1 MNKAAIVTGASS
13 GIGLALAQ
21 ALVADGYRV
30 MMADIHEARLKQVA
44 APLGNAV
51 KTLAGDIAAPSVSE
65 ALAEQAFTVFG
76 SVDLVFANAGIG
88 MNAPLLKARPEQ
100 FDRVF
105 DINVKGAWLTAQA
118 VARRWV
124 EAGAN
129 GRICITGSEHSL
141 GYQHAYSGL
150 YTASK
155 HAVIGLADVWRH
167 ELPETISIS
176 VLCPG
181 LVATQIYDARHVPGA
196 RTPSPDALAFG
207 QQVMGRG
214 MPPEEVARKAIDGTL
229 AGDFIIVTHSVSRPG
244 AETRWH
250 EVERAFAEQA
260 PPTGAHDKYDVETV
274 IAELTETARLR
285 DQ

>member
-1 MNKAAIVTGASS
+1 MSQSAIVTGASS

-30 MMADIHEARLKQVA
+30 MMADIHEARLKQAA
-44 APLGNAV
+44 APLGSAV
-51 KTLAGDIAAPSVSE
+51 EILAGDIADPSITTS
-65 ALAEQAFTVFG
+65 LAEQAFACFG
-76 SVDLVFANAGIG
+76 TVDLVFANAGIG

-118 VARRWV
+118 VAQHWV
-124 EAGAN
+124 KTGAK

-141 GYQHAYSGL
+141 GYQHAHSGL

-155 HAVIGLADVWRH
+155 HAVLGLADVWRH
-167 ELPETISIS
+167 ELPDTISIS

-181 LVATQIYDARHVPGA
+181 LVATQIYDTRHVPGT

-207 QQVMGRG
+207 EQMMGRG
-214 MPPEEVARKAIDGTL
+214 MAPEQVARQAIDGTL
-229 AGDFIIVTHSVSRPG
+229 AGEFLIVTHSVSRPG
-244 AETRWH
+244 AEQRWQ
-250 EVERAFAEQA
+250 EIERAFDEQA
-260 PPTGAHDKYDVETV
+260 PATGAHDKYDVET
-274 IAELTETARLR
+274 IMAELLAKARSR
-285 DQ
+285 NQ